1 MSKMEKIINK
11 IYIISGIILLII
23 VFFGMS
29 SCEKQE
35 NYKVRNYTYPGDL
48 ENPTGIPQLG
58 AGIHVYPGE
67 SDEDLIKRI
76 REFEYYGKDFSDT
89 ILFPYIFLSTDYWV
103 SESQVGPGSAP
114 SDDVINPDPRY
125 MLFPHSINSISD
137 EWGWEYLEEYKELGE
152 QAFCDKY
159 LNGER
164 TLGMKLK

>member
-1 MSKMEKIINK
+1 MNFTRNNMIKKS
-11 IYIISGIILLII
+11 LII
-23 VFFGMS
+23 GLVAIMMS
-29 SCEKQE
+29 SCEKGE
-35 NYKVRNYTYPGDL
+35 SFKVRNYTYPGDL
-48 ENPTGIPQLG
+48 ENPTGIPQLA

-89 ILFPYIFLSTDYWV
+89 IQFPYIFLSTDYWV
-103 SESQVGPGSAP
+103 KESQVGPGAAP
-114 SDDVINPDPRY
+114 SDDVVNPDPRY

-152 QAFCDKY
+152 QEFCNKY

-164 TLGMKLK
+164 TLGMKLKQFTK

>member
-1 MSKMEKIINK
+1 MKKLT
-11 IYIISGIILLII
+11 ISIGLIAT
-23 VFFGMS
+23 MMM
-29 SCEKQE
+29 SCEKE
-35 NYKVRNYTYPGDL
+35 SYKVRNYSYPGDL
-48 ENPTGIPQLG
+48 ENPTGIPQLA
-58 AGIHVYPGE
+58 AGIHSYPGE

-89 ILFPYIFLSTDYWV
+89 IQFPYIFLSTDYWV
-103 SESQVGPGSAP
+103 SGRQVGPGGAP
-114 SDDVINPDPRY
+114 SDDVKNPNPKY

-137 EWGWEYLEEYKELGE
+137 EWGWEYLEEYRELGE